1 MSWKN
6 NGTVQYVLSN
16 YFGEENCSI
25 FILFNCLF
33 FSQNG
38 SGCFLQIS
46 THCPLAAY
54 MLKVLQISL
63 LTALGKML
71 SDLQKGTAYW
81 HGSTR

>member
-1 MSWKN
+1 MYFPIILVKK
-6 NGTVQYVLSN
+6 TVL
-16 YFGEENCSI
+16 F

-71 SDLQKGTAYW
+71 SALQKGTAY
-81 HGSTR
+81 